1 MNVLVTGGCGY
12 IGSHVCKL
20 LKKKGHRVV
29 VVDNQI
35 RGWADVSTWAILYIA
50 STFDQD
56 RVAEILRSEMID
68 VVMHFAAYA
77 YVGESNEK
85 PDIYYENNVTG
96 TISLLNAMRASGVSK
111 LVFSSSCATYG
122 ELPPDTAI
130 HEEMPQNPINPYGWS
145 KLMCERIIRDYCS
158 VYGISAVVFRYFNA
172 AGADPELKLGE
183 DHDPETH
190 IIPLTIKAAL
200 DPVRKLVVNGSD
212 YSTQDGTAVRD
223 YIHVSDIAEAHV
235 LGLEYGAKQPG
246 FSVFNLGNQR
256 GFSNLEIIQSV
267 ERLTGKKINYTFGPR
282 RPGDPAV
289 LVGDNAKAGRILGW
303 KPVINELDAI
313 LRTAIDWELKK
324 GNYAKGV

>member
-20 LKKKGHRVV
+20 LKKKGHTVV

-35 RGWADVSTWAILYIA
+35 RGWADVSNWATLYVA
-50 STFDQD
+50 STFDQGKI
-56 RVAEILRSEMID
+56 AEILRHEKID

-85 PDIYYENNVTG
+85 PDIYYENNVAG
-96 TISLLNAMRASGVSK
+96 TISLLNAMRAAGINQ
-111 LVFSSSCATYG
+111 LVFSSTCATYG
-122 ELPPDTAI
+122 ELPPGTAI

-145 KLMCERIIRDYCS
+145 KLMCERIIRDYCA
-158 VYGISAVVFRYFNA
+158 VYGFTAVVFRYFNA

-200 DPVRKLVVNGSD
+200 DPARKLVINGSD
-212 YSTQDGTAVRD
+212 YLTQDGTAVRD

-235 LGLEYGAKQPG
+235 LGLEYGNQQPG
-246 FSVFNLGNQR
+246 FSAFNLGNQR
-256 GFSNLEIIQSV
+256 GFSILEIIQSV
-267 ERLTGKKINYTFGPR
+267 ERLTGKKIDFSFGPR

-289 LVGDNAKAGRILGW
+289 LVGDNAKAGKVLGW
-303 KPVINELDAI
+303 KPLIKELDAI

-324 GNYAKGV
+324 GSYAQGV